1 MIVLAGS
8 SALGLRYVQHLS
20 KQIDYKVYATYR
32 TKDSASFESLR
43 SLSRKSAISLYELDL
58 HDRGAVLKFSDK
70 IPCGN
75 IWAVINF
82 SGTTAPASLRW
93 ANASRLS
100 DGIQKNIV
108 PALNSILL
116 AERVVGPNGGRI
128 VQISSVLAKSPTK
141 GAASYAAAK
150 AAIESL
156 VRSASLELAPQGITA
171 NCLRLGYFAAG
182 MIRDVPIQI
191 QDQVLAKTAVSR
203 LGDPVTVNAALDW
216 LLRPE
221 SSFVTGSIVDI
232 DGGFY

>member
-20 KQIDYKVYATYR
+20 ERTNYKVFATYR
-32 TKDSASFESLR
+32 TKDSASFDSLR
-43 SLSRKSAISLYELDL
+43 SLSRESAVSLFELDL
-58 HDRGAVLKFSDK
+58 QDRGAVFDFADG
-70 IPCGN
+70 ITGN
-75 IWAVINF
+75 SIWAVINF

-93 ANASRLS
+93 ENAARLS
-100 DGIQKNIV
+100 DGIQTNIA

-116 AERVVGPNGGRI
+116 AERVVGPRGGRI

-191 QDQVLAKTAVSR
+191 QEQVVAKTAASR
-203 LGDPVTVNAALDW
+203 LGNPVTVNAALDW

-232 DGGFY
+232 DGGLY